1 MSILVQQSQTL
12 CFGLTE
18 PIVTQCIGDVV
29 PPPKPANAL
38 TDRFIMTGDSLRRPH
53 HTYRVTLDAQ
63 HPTRTAHIPR
73 SPSRTAS
80 TRDAPRAHDV
90 HPFLR
95 ARPRAQHA
103 ICGTMRRFNAFRAV
117 VPQQCVPTAEAN
129 VFNPYRG
136 QYACLKNRGNKPFL
150 THGRNRPPSAL
161 RYDTRKTRDFAH
173 RTAPSCTQHAKK
185 SLLRISYRSHMPRM
199 HHEHHPPQLP
209 AT

>member
-38 TDRFIMTGDSLRRPH
+38 TDRFIMTGDSLRRLH

-63 HPTRTAHIPR
+63 HPTRTAHILR
-73 SPSRTAS
+73 SQSRTAS
-80 TRDAPRAHDV
+80 TRDAPRARDV
-90 HPFLR
+90 HPFLH

-117 VPQQCVPTAEAN
+117 VPQQCAPTTETNAFSPHRGNTPVLKTAETSHSWLM
-129 VFNPYRG
+129 G
-136 QYACLKNRGNKPFL
+136 EID
-150 THGRNRPPSAL
+150 H
-161 RYDTRKTRDFAH
+161 
-173 RTAPSCTQHAKK
+173 TQPCGTIHEKRAIPHIVPR
-185 SLLRISYRSHMPRM
+185 LLVHNTPKR
-199 HHEHHPPQLP
+199 
-209 AT
+209 AF